1 MSQTRIAFIGAG
13 NMASALIGGLI
24 ADGTAKDS
32 IIASDPNSDQRL
44 HLHDSYGI
52 CTVDNNESNP
62 CKGPASIG
70 TPITGLVV

>member
-32 IIASDPNSDQRL
+32 IIASDPNTDQRS
-44 HLHDSYGI
+44 H
-52 CTVDNNESNP
+52 CMTAT
-62 CKGPASIG
+62 ASAQS
-70 TPITGLVV
+70 ITTLKPLVMPMLSS

>member
-32 IIASDPNSDQRL
+32 IIASDPNADQRL

-52 CTVDNNESNP
+52 
-62 CKGPASIG
+62 
-70 TPITGLVV
+70 